1 MEKLTIIKVG
11 GKIVE
16 TPASL
21 NALLDDFATVEGKK
35 ILVHGGGRSA
45 TAIATRLGIESKM
58 VDGRRIT
65 DAETLEVVTMVYG
78 GLVNKGIVVGL
89 QKRDMNALGLT
100 GADLCV
106 IQSDKR
112 PVQTIDYGFVGDV
125 KKVDADKLA
134 LLLDQDIVPVLA
146 PLSFSK
152 EHGLLNTNA
161 DTIASETAKAL
172 SAKFD
177 TTLVYCFE
185 KKGVLYNPDDDDSV
199 IEEIT
204 PEIYE
209 KYTRSLMPPPGT
221 EPVTDSDGQTESLPS
236 TDLPPGQPVF
246 GEDFRIYDGLGVQLL
261 YVGIDPAHTD
271 EITELQTILSRAVEP
286 LDSAET
292 APSLYM
298 TVGDTTYAVTRG
310 AVFDQSRKETYALAN
325 GDWERFRELVE
336 TIVGAF
342 PDGAMTLPVVL
353 EKSSDVP

>member
-16 TPASL
+16 TPESL
-21 NALLDDFATVEGKK
+21 NTLLDDFATVEGKK

-134 LLLDQDIVPVLA
+134 LLLD
-146 PLSFSK
+146 
-152 EHGLLNTNA
+152 N
-161 DTIASETAKAL
+161 
-172 SAKFD
+172 
-177 TTLVYCFE
+177 
-185 KKGVLYNPDDDDSV
+185 
-199 IEEIT
+199 
-204 PEIYE
+204 
-209 KYTRSLMPPPGT
+209 
-221 EPVTDSDGQTESLPS
+221 
-236 TDLPPGQPVF
+236 
-246 GEDFRIYDGLGVQLL
+246 
-261 YVGIDPAHTD
+261 
-271 EITELQTILSRAVEP
+271 
-286 LDSAET
+286 
-292 APSLYM
+292 
-298 TVGDTTYAVTRG
+298 
-310 AVFDQSRKETYALAN
+310 
-325 GDWERFRELVE
+325 
-336 TIVGAF
+336 
-342 PDGAMTLPVVL
+342 
-353 EKSSDVP
+353 